1 MMMPLT
7 HTSPTLIDEIILIDF
22 VALFLAIVTVSILW
36 YLVKKLFPNEDR
48 DVRFLLTFIGV
59 VVPFV
64 MLIYFGLAVINYE
77 AIAVWSGWPQVLPV
91 KNSLSPLILGTVVFY
106 VGQTVWRW
114 LDWRCRY
121 QARRQAAVTS
131 QPTNQ
136 PSKAQR

>member
-7 HTSPTLIDEIILIDF
+7 HTSPALIDEIILIDF
-22 VALFLAIVTVSILW
+22 VALSLAIVTVSILW

-64 MLIYFGLAVINYE
+64 MLIYFGLAVLNYD
-77 AIAVWSGWPQVLPV
+77 AIVAWSGSPQVLPV

-106 VGQTVWRW
+106 VGQTVWLW
-114 LDWRCRY
+114 LDWRR
-121 QARRQAAVTS
+121 
-131 QPTNQ
+131 N
-136 PSKAQR
+136 